1 MPKSARNPDIAA
13 LGFRVHSGWVAA
25 VAVGGDPRAP
35 VVVDRRR
42 IELADHSIPG
52 SVQPF
57 HAAKGLDIKKAEKFI
72 ARCTE
77 SADALAEPALR
88 QMIAALSGKGLQVI
102 GTCLVL
108 ASGRPV
114 GTLESTLA
122 SHPMIHTAEG
132 EFFRQAIRRA
142 SEKSSVPVTGIKE
155 REILGR
161 VSDDLGL
168 SSEELQQQ
176 IAEMGRVL
184 GPPWRQDEKLAALA
198 AWIILAA
205 APGS

>member
-1 MPKSARNPDIAA
+1 MPKSTRNPDIAA
-13 LGFRVHSGWVAA
+13 LGFRVHSGWAA
-25 VAVGGDPRAP
+25 VVAVGGNPRAP

-57 HAAKGLDIKKAEKFI
+57 HAGKGLDIKKAEKFLE
-72 ARCTE
+72 RCTE
-77 SADALAEPALR
+77 STDALAEAALR
-88 QMIAALSGKGLQVI
+88 QMSAALSDKGLQVI

-108 ASGRPV
+108 PSGRPV

-122 SHPMIHTAEG
+122 SHAMIHTAEG

-155 REILGR
+155 REIFER
-161 VSDDLGL
+161 ASSDLGL
-168 SSEELQQQ
+168 SLKKLQQH
-176 IAEMGRVL
+176 IVEMGRVL
-184 GPPWRQDEKLAALA
+184 GPPWGQDEKLAALA
-198 AWIILAA
+198 AWLVLVA
-205 APGS
+205 APRS